1 MQQLSRSSFL
11 AGTALAGLAATG
23 PAAAQTAAPPPGL
36 RLRVGAIAFDPAGVV
51 FYAQDQGFF
60 DRAGLTVDVMP
71 MTSGGAIAAAV
82 VSGALDVGFT
92 NVFSALTAYGHG
104 IPVDILAPSTIYTR
118 GKPYSAILV
127 AKDAPYRTAK
137 DLNGKTV
144 AVDGIKGLTQI
155 ATQAWVDKFGGD
167 STTLKFV
174 EVPEPS
180 IGAAIGQGRVDAG
193 TLQLTNVD
201 LTPDAPTRILG
212 DPYEG
217 IAPRFYP
224 AVWFGTRPWVEAHR
238 EESRRFTAALR
249 QAAHWANTNQSA
261 SAEILMRIAKLT
273 PERMAALSTHR
284 VLYGEVLDRTAIQ
297 PLVDV
302 AARYGLIGATFP
314 ATALM

>member
-1 MQQLSRSSFL
+1 MHSLSRSRFL
-11 AGTALAGLAATG
+11 GSSALLALAASG
-23 PAAAQTAAPPPGL
+23 PAAAQTPAPAL
-36 RLRVGAIAFDPAGVV
+36 RLRIGAIPFDPAGVV

-60 DRAGLTVDVMP
+60 DRAGLAVDVMP

-92 NVFSALTAYGHG
+92 NAFSALTAYGHG
-104 IPVDILAPSTIYTR
+104 IPVDILAPSTIYTK

-137 DLNGKTV
+137 DLNGRTV

-167 STTLKFV
+167 SMTLKFV
-174 EVPEPS
+174 EIPEPN
-180 IGAAIGQGRVDAG
+180 IGAAVSQGRVDAG

-201 LTPDAPTRILG
+201 LTPQSPTRILG

-224 AVWFGTRPWVEAHR
+224 AVWFATRPWVEAHR
-238 EESRRFTAALR
+238 EETRRFTAALR
-249 QAAHWANTNQSA
+249 QAAHWANTNQGA
-261 SAEILMRIAKLT
+261 SADVLMRIAKLT

-284 VLYGEVLDRTAIQ
+284 VLYGEVLDQTAIQ
-297 PLVDV
+297 PLIDV
-302 AARYGLIGATFP
+302 AARYGLITASFS
-314 ATALM
+314 AKALM